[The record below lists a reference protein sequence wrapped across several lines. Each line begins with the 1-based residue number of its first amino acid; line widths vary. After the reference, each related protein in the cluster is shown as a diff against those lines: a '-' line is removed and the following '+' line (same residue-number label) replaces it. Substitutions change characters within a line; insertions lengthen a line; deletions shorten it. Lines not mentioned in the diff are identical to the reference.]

1 MYTWIEGNKP
11 EDTDKYYW
19 ITVKGMTCNEI
30 YHTPCKYS
38 TSKECWNDMENNN
51 ISIHAVI
58 AYLPIMKPKSY
69 ITIGTGCGYYIRA
82 KYKGET
88 KDTIYEVSQEHP

>member
-38 TSKECWNDMENNN
+38 TIKECWNDMENNN
-51 ISIHAVI
+51 I
-58 AYLPIMKPKSY
+58 
-69 ITIGTGCGYYIRA
+69 
-82 KYKGET
+82 
-88 KDTIYEVSQEHP
+88 